1 MIPIF
6 QLLLKILE
14 LRKILYQNYDLYI
27 YINYLLTDEY
37 NLRSYIICYIILNVL
52 FILVLN
58 RTLAISFS

>member
-14 LRKILYQNYDLYI
+14 LRKSLYQNYDLYI

-37 NLRSYIICYIILNVL
+37 NLRSYIICYIILSVL

>member
-37 NLRSYIICYIILNVL
+37 NLRSYIICYIILSVL

>member
-37 NLRSYIICYIILNVL
+37 NLRSYIILSVL

>member
-14 LRKILYQNYDLYI
+14 LHKILYQNYDLYI

-37 NLRSYIICYIILNVL
+37 NLRSYIICYIILSVL

>member
-6 QLLLKILE
+6 QLLLKIFE

-37 NLRSYIICYIILNVL
+37 NLRSYIICYIILSVL